1 MKKKISVLVLS
12 CALAFGIPVGINTA
26 NQFNITTV
34 SAEEEKTV
42 DSFDNPIISK
52 TEETTEE
59 TKKETKVAKTE
70 KSKISEVQK
79 SIIKI
84 NNKFEI
90 VKNIVGSDYENLD
103 VLIEQIDNLNVY
115 IDENLDKIVEDK
127 TTETKIVESLDS
139 VEDSL
144 DKLLNTFNIELDD
157 DNNFY
162 EFNGTIKEINDDKI
176 TIENDENT
184 YVVTVSDITLK
195 LTDYKVNDEVVVKYS
210 GSTTVSNKIM
220 IDKCLSI
227 VVPEETL

>member
-1 MKKKISVLVLS
+1 MKRKISVLVLS
-12 CALAFGIPVGINTA
+12 CALAFGIPIGINTA
-26 NQFNITTV
+26 NQFNITAV

-90 VKNIVGSDYENLD
+90 VKNVVGSDYENLD

-127 TTETKIVESLDS
+127 TTETKIIESLDS

-184 YVVTVSDITLK
+184 YVITVSDITLK
-195 LTDYKVNDEVVVKYS
+195 LTNYKVNDEVVVKYS

>member
-1 MKKKISVLVLS
+1 MKRKISVLVLS
-12 CALAFGIPVGINTA
+12 CALAFGIPIGINTA
-26 NQFNITTV
+26 NQFNITAV

-90 VKNIVGSDYENLD
+90 VKNVVGSDYENLD

-127 TTETKIVESLDS
+127 TTETKIIESLDS

-184 YVVTVSDITLK
+184 YVITVSDITLK